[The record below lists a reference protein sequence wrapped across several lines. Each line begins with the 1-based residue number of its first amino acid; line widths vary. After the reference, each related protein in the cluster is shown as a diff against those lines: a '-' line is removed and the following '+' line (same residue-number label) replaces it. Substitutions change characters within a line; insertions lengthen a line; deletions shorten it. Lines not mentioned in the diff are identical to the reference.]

1 MGRRPPWEGSH
12 RGRPAPADAGDDP
25 AGGERRPLQQG
36 GGRHRPGLEH
46 RGRRGAALGP
56 RHGPGHPARGA
67 DGDFRP
73 LPPRLQPEAHR
84 GRGARPRHRQGDRRG
99 PSRPGRTR
107 ERTGRRLDLHNS
119 RTGRPTHRGGKEPQM
134 TKILIAEDE
143 DRITS
148 FLEKGLRANGFN
160 TEVAPSGD
168 EALRRARTE
177 DFDLLILD
185 LGLPGKDGIDVL
197 RELRGEGRPL
207 PVVILSARDRIGD
220 TVSGLDWGADDYIT
234 KPFRFDE
241 LLARVRVRLRTERPY
256 EPTVLEAGDAGP
268 ALRTPPALVGGAGVA
283 LSARGF
289 ALAEVFFRHPG
300 QVLGREQLLSQ
311 VWGYDYDPSSNIID
325 VYVGY
330 LRRKLGRDRIE
341 SVRGLGYR
349 LVPITG

>member
-1 MGRRPPWEGSH
+1 
-12 RGRPAPADAGDDP
+12 
-25 AGGERRPLQQG
+25 
-36 GGRHRPGLEH
+36 
-46 RGRRGAALGP
+46 
-56 RHGPGHPARGA
+56 
-67 DGDFRP
+67 
-73 LPPRLQPEAHR
+73 
-84 GRGARPRHRQGDRRG
+84 
-99 PSRPGRTR
+99 
-107 ERTGRRLDLHNS
+107 
-119 RTGRPTHRGGKEPQM
+119 M

-148 FLEKGLRANGFN
+148 FLEKGLRANGFT
-160 TEVAPSGD
+160 TEVAPTGD
-168 EALRRARTE
+168 EALRRARSE

-241 LLARVRVRLRTERPY
+241 LLARVRVRLRSERPY
-256 EPTVLEAGDAGP
+256 EPTVLEAGDAVLD
-268 ALRTPPALVGGAGVA
+268 LRTRQAIVAGKTID
-283 LSARGF
+283 LSAREF

-330 LRRKLGRDRIE
+330 LRRKLGRDRIV

-349 LVPITG
+349 LVP